1 MVFESFAKFTNR
13 LLQVLICDGSIMT
26 DEEIE
31 ETQEVE
37 KHENAELTLEER
49 QEKLKKTRWNVFMY
63 LGLAA
68 LFFGFALYPFM
79 GFAMTV
85 DEGIGSTDFPLQ
97 VWGIPVAGEDFT
109 DIPVEIEVVVQS
121 LPSDVNSIQ
130 VFIIENPKMCDATDG
145 SIEMMRNDLL
155 TGEAEHPNTMQTIEN
170 PVESKT
176 YDLEFS
182 IDPGLYC
189 VQLVVN
195 TDSQNFAGTNVQ
207 ADVDIYPTQ
216 IPLAGIGIVCLL
228 LSGFAFIGAQKEG
241 KYVKSLTEPKDM
253 PTIEDQILSSAGP
266 TGPPTGP
273 TGPPSGPTGPPS
285 PGPTGPPSGPTGP
298 PTSSVEV
305 AEEPPQV
312 QSEDVY
318 EANGDGWY
326 FRKLPDGSYDQTVY
340 MLHEGQYIPYEPTE

>member
-1 MVFESFAKFTNR
+1 
-13 LLQVLICDGSIMT
+13 
-26 DEEIE
+26 
-31 ETQEVE
+31 
-37 KHENAELTLEER
+37 
-49 QEKLKKTRWNVFMY
+49 
-63 LGLAA
+63 
-68 LFFGFALYPFM
+68 
-79 GFAMTV
+79 
-85 DEGIGSTDFPLQ
+85 
-97 VWGIPVAGEDFT
+97 
-109 DIPVEIEVVVQS
+109 
-121 LPSDVNSIQ
+121 
-130 VFIIENPKMCDATDG
+130 MCDATDG

-216 IPLAGIGIVCLL
+216 IPLAAVGMVCLL

-285 PGPTGPPSGPTGP
+285 GPTGPPTGPTGP
-298 PTSSVEV
+298 PTSSAEV

-312 QSEDVY
+312 HSEDVY